1 MKADCIKEIIGKLN
15 ELPYQCILFDG
26 KWGIG
31 KTYAI
36 DETLK
41 DCENVCRI
49 SMFGL
54 EGGRQIYHEA
64 FFQLALK
71 NSMAGKVSETA
82 AGILESIS
90 AISDKV
96 GFAKDIVSSVAK
108 ERELFLLLS
117 KKFHSWHFIV
127 IDDLERISNKVDL
140 ENVLGIVEELKQ
152 CHYIKIIIAANL
164 RELTDFNRT
173 IFEKYNEKV
182 IDRIYH
188 ITERPD
194 KVEWSKLGIHAGFIE
209 DFLSVHQVKNLRTL
223 QKAQNFYD
231 DVILHFETIKNQHF
245 LEEVRLIC
253 FAIVVESIDRL
264 YYKEVDKKEDKSA
277 YDEIRNNLEYRVSN
291 YLAFIKSSKSLLT
304 MLLKYYN
311 NETALS
317 KDEIETE
324 YQLFLEA
331 GKKPNFYKT
340 DEEIRLL
347 LPEIYQK
354 ALRADSVYW
363 LLKHADEYA
372 FWSDIIKQENRQE
385 LEELRKK
392 LHDMLWSKV
401 MAGEDNY
408 INYYDIWHLSSD
420 QIKRIYKEER
430 GIVGTAMIK
439 AFIKGLAKKVTGKE
453 AYEYSYKLRQ
463 YFNNTT
469 YRKIIAEN
477 IAVLYNSSSFPIG
490 DILSEDYYTYYNM
503 IYVLYYNDRERFDY
517 CIEEIKKSCDHM
529 SAYRIDNLLKEIR
542 GEVQL

>member
-1 MKADCIKEIIGKLN
+1 MKADYIKEIIGKLK
-15 ELPYQCILFDG
+15 ELPYKCILFDG

-31 KTYAI
+31 KTCAI
-36 DETLK
+36 DEALK
-41 DCENVCRI
+41 DCENVCRV

-54 EGGRQIYHEA
+54 EDSQQIYHEA
-64 FFQLALK
+64 FFQMALK
-71 NSMAGKVSETA
+71 NSMAGKIGEAA
-82 AGILESIS
+82 AGIVESIS
-90 AISDKV
+90 SVCDKI
-96 GFAKDIVSSVAK
+96 GFAKDILGNVAK
-108 ERELFLLLS
+108 ERELLLLLS
-117 KKFHSWHFIV
+117 KKFQSWHFIV

-140 ENVLGIVEELKQ
+140 ETVLGIVEELKQ
-152 CHYIKIIIAANL
+152 CNYIKIIFAANL
-164 RELTDFNRT
+164 EELTESNRT
-173 IFEKYNEKV
+173 LFERYNEKV

-188 ITERPD
+188 ITERPE
-194 KVEWSKLGIHAGFIE
+194 KVEWARLGIHARFIE

-231 DVILHFETIKNQHF
+231 DVILHFETINNQQF
-245 LEEVRLIC
+245 LDEVRLIC

-264 YYKEVDKKEDKSA
+264 YYKKADKKDDKSA
-277 YDEIRNNLEYRVSN
+277 YDAIRNNLEYRVSG
-291 YLAFIKSSKSLLT
+291 YLASIKSSKNLLT

-324 YQLFLEA
+324 YQLFSEA

-340 DEEIRLL
+340 DEEIKLL

-363 LLKHADEYA
+363 LLKHMDEYA
-372 FWSDIIKQENRQE
+372 FWSDVIKQENRRE

-408 INYYDIWHLSSD
+408 INYYDIWHLSSGEV
-420 QIKRIYKEER
+420 KRIYREECS
-430 GIVGTAMIK
+430 IVRTSMVK
-439 AFIKGLAKKVTGKE
+439 TFIEGLSERVTGKK

-477 IAVLYNSSSFPIG
+477 IAVLYNITSFPVG
-490 DILSEDYYTYYNM
+490 YILAEDYYTYFNM
-503 IYVLYYNDRERFDY
+503 IYVLYYNDKGKFDS
-517 CIEEIKKSCDHM
+517 CVEEIKKNCDHM
-529 SAYRIDNLLKEIR
+529 SAYRIDSLIKQIKEEIP
-542 GEVQL
+542 L